1 MAPESDTIVELLDA
15 KKFIDAEIL
24 LNDQIRKVPENRR
37 LQILAFQ
44 LYKSTN
50 RPKRALEIAQKII
63 QLDPNDWKGYAL
75 VARCLDEQQ
84 STEEAIK
91 ALKQGLDK
99 HPKNRRLLA
108 IARRLYTKA
117 GDEKKRLKYSL
128 KLAEL
133 CPKKI
138 GLQVETAHK
147 LACLGKIKK
156 ARKILTKALFSSPG
170 NKQLTQLEAR
180 LNHYI
185 SSNQRKYNQQQIPP
199 LICIAG
205 NCQIQP
211 ITEWLK
217 ESFPFSEI
225 KCLEPYHLIEHQST
239 IDQWLEDIKKADII
253 FMIPVNEG
261 FNGFHFGS
269 KKASQER
276 RKKSLFISYPS
287 FHFEAFYPLFGY
299 AKTKAGKTLR
309 GEDLQSSGHLYDD
322 YHDFLAM
329 QLSKESDDKIEQFF
343 HAIHLTEKDHYKGSM
358 VIHKVAVSSF
368 LQFSKRYP
376 QYTDILQSNIKAGI
390 GHTFNHPGNQFL
402 EQMYSKIW
410 TEALNFNP
418 EDYITYTKDPLNNLQ
433 LPIPSFVTR
442 SLTSPQFQ
450 HPWDAPADIEARTS
464 LQNYVLQIRT
474 SIDVYRA
481 NPDIL
486 DHNQSH
492 PKLAHAKDFINEAMQ
507 EASFFVAT

>member
-1 MAPESDTIVELLDA
+1 MAPESDTIAELLDA
-15 KKFIDAEIL
+15 KKFIDAERL
-24 LNDQIRKVPENRR
+24 LNDQIRKAPENRR
-37 LQILAFQ
+37 LLILAFQ

-50 RPKRALEIAQKII
+50 RPERALNIAQRMI
-63 QLDPNDWKGYAL
+63 QLDPNHWRGYAL

-91 ALKQGLDK
+91 ALKQGLNK
-99 HPKNRRLLA
+99 HPNNRRLLM

-117 GDEKKRLKYSL
+117 GNEKKRLKYSL

-138 GLQVETAHK
+138 GLQAETTHE

-156 ARKILTKALFSSPG
+156 ARKILAKALLSSPD

-185 SSNQRKYNQQQIPP
+185 NSNQSKYNQQKTPP

-211 ITEWLK
+211 ITEWLA

-239 IDQWLEDIKKADII
+239 IDQWFEDIKKADIV

-261 FNGFHFGS
+261 FNGFQFGS
-269 KKASQER
+269 EKAAQKR
-276 RKKSLFISYPS
+276 RQQSLFISYPS

-299 AKTKAGKTLR
+299 AKTEAGTTLR
-309 GEDLQSSGHLYDD
+309 GKDLQSSGHLYDD

-329 QLSKESDDKIEQFF
+329 QLSQESDDKIEQFF
-343 HAIHLTEKDHYKGSM
+343 HAIHLTEKDHYKGSV
-358 VIHKVAVSSF
+358 VIHEVAVSSF

-376 QYTDILQSNIKAGI
+376 QYIGILQSNIIAGI

-402 EQMYSKIW
+402 QELYSKIW
-410 TEALNFNP
+410 TETLNLNH
-418 EDYITYTKDPLNNLQ
+418 DNYIAYTKDPLNHLQ

-442 SLTSPQFQ
+442 SLTSLRFQ
-450 HPWDAPADIEARTS
+450 HPWDAPGHIEARTS
-464 LQNYVLQIRT
+464 LPNYVLQIRT
-474 SIDVYRA
+474 SIDVYRT

-486 DHNQSH
+486 EHNQSH
-492 PKLAHAKDFINEAMQ
+492 PKLARAKDFINEAMQ
-507 EASFFVAT
+507 EATSFVVT